1 MCLHRRS
8 NERCT
13 SCSFTVQSVPHNM
26 AGGYSSVDTVTFSSL
41 CQCAMFLIMVLYN
54 LCTLAYCS
62 FYWDLTAFWQ
72 CVCFFCFFVFFLP
85 SLHILPWSCLFAY
98 RFTKIFQFFFKN
110 FKQPLSKNFGQLLL
124 FEILLNNHN
133 YITMP
138 GTHLR
143 FAGLKHFF

>member
-72 CVCFFCFFVFFLP
+72 CVCFFCFFCFFSSIFAYFAVKLSICIQVHEDFSIFFLK
-85 SLHILPWSCLFAY
+85 
-98 RFTKIFQFFFKN
+98 T
-110 FKQPLSKNFGQLLL
+110 
-124 FEILLNNHN
+124 LNNHWAKTLGS
-133 YITMP
+133 YSFSKSYWIIT
-138 GTHLR
+138 TTSQCQELICV
-143 FAGLKHFF
+143 LLD

>member
-13 SCSFTVQSVPHNM
+13 SCSFTVQSVPRNM

-72 CVCFFCFFVFFLP
+72 CVCVVFF
-85 SLHILPWSCLFAY
+85 
-98 RFTKIFQFFFKN
+98 FFFFHLCIFCREVVYLHTGSRRFFRF
-110 FKQPLSKNFGQLLL
+110 FKKKT
-124 FEILLNNHN
+124 LNNHWAKTLGS
-133 YITMP
+133 YSFSKSYWIIT
-138 GTHLR
+138 TTSQYQELICV
-143 FAGLKHFF
+143 LLD